1 MTRAS
6 TVRAAIVT
14 AIEEANPDVRATKQ
28 DRFRHLDAGASRV
41 ETAPDRT
48 FQLQLSVQ
56 QKRLGHSIGCD
67 MFAVEWLLTFSYA
80 SSQSGIEDRIAL
92 DTERFWG
99 PVERLSDTVAGLAR
113 VDIAP
118 QGLND
123 SVDGVVESS
132 FSVIATYRLDAAV
145 ITS

>member
-1 MTRAS
+1 MVVQVTPAKDQ
-6 TVRAAIVT
+6 T
-14 AIEEANPDVRATKQ
+14 AIGLIRPAVEITAKWGWAAVPEPVKHAT
-28 DRFRHLDAGASRV
+28 LIVAAGRG
-41 ETAPDRT
+41 R
-48 FQLQLSVQ
+48 
-56 QKRLGHSIGCD
+56 
-67 MFAVEWLLTFSYA
+67 FAVEWLLTFSYA